1 MREHGREERCAPRSD
16 DRVPAEGHVIL
27 TGHIDVPADRL
38 DAIRAALPDHIRLT
52 LAEPGCL
59 GFEVRESHGTPGR
72 FEVRE
77 RFADAQAF
85 RAHQARVQ
93 SSDWGRISAGLPR
106 HYTVTG
112 LKP

>member
-1 MREHGREERCAPRSD
+1 MRDIGREEHCAGRSD
-16 DRVPAEGHVIL
+16 DRAPAQDHVVL

-38 DAIRAALPDHIRLT
+38 EAIRAALPDHIRLT
-52 LAEPGCL
+52 RAEPGCL
-59 GFEVRESHGTPGR
+59 AFEVCESGGTPGR

-77 RFADAQAF
+77 RFADTRAF

-93 SSDWGRISAGLPR
+93 SSDWGRISVGLAR

-112 LKP
+112 LKQ